1 MSNMFDGDARDALV
15 RVIRQKEAGLRS
27 SLESIVAQNAQLA
40 ASTSVVEA
48 TALEAGI
55 NQAFGVALSERA
67 ALASVRDSLA
77 SLDYID
83 AADITAFGTRY
94 DAIIDASIPNDDTLN
109 TEARDVKLAAV
120 SAKVTKAAAGL
131 AALDG

>member
-1 MSNMFDGDARDALV
+1 MSNIFESDLRSSLV
-15 RVIRQKEAGLRS
+15 RVVKQKDAGLRS
-27 SLESIVAQNAQLA
+27 SLESIASQNAQLA

-83 AADITAFGTRY
+83 AADITAFGSRY
-94 DAIIDASIPNDDTLN
+94 DAIIDASIPNGDTLT
-109 TEARDVKLAAV
+109 TEARDERIASVASLVA
-120 SAKVTKAAAGL
+120 KAATGL
-131 AALDG
+131 AILNG